1 MQLPLKKII
10 LIFILPMVYFSC
22 NLNEYDPSIYKP
34 KAKTDF
40 GQILFSLPKK
50 YWNHPIGN
58 ELKSQF
64 ERLNKATPLP
74 YEKYFEIDF
83 IVPENLVN
91 KLKNKSCIIAV
102 KIDPSQP
109 SFIKPTYIRDLWANG
124 QLVAELSFKNTDK
137 ALHYFSTSS
146 SELINEI
153 NAFYYQSILMGYSK
167 NNIINTNTSKKFK
180 LNIKAPKEMKLNK
193 KSKHFWWFSQLEMK
207 KDQNG
212 THEIQKGIV
221 IYNSPYTSKNQF
233 TINYQQQIRDSI
245 SKMYLK
251 GTTKDS
257 YMISRNDDLAPMES
271 EAMYVNDKYVFKT
284 TGAWKMVNDKMGGP
298 FINYA
303 FLSKNNREIINI
315 DGYVY
320 APNFEKSK
328 LIRELEAIIY
338 SALN

>member
-1 MQLPLKKII
+1 MQLPLKNII
-10 LIFILPMVYFSC
+10 LIFITPMLCLSC
-22 NLNEYDPSIYKP
+22 NLNEYDPSLYKP

-50 YWNHPIGN
+50 YWNHPIGS
-58 ELKSQF
+58 ELTAQF
-64 ERLNKATPLP
+64 ELLNKATPLP

-83 IVPENLVN
+83 IVPENLIN
-91 KLKNKSCIIAV
+91 KLKNKSCIIVV

-124 QLVAELSFKNTDK
+124 QLVAELSFKNPNR
-137 ALHYFSTSS
+137 ALRYFSTSS
-146 SELINEI
+146 SRLINEI

-167 NNIINTNTSKKFK
+167 NNIINKNTSQKFDW
-180 LNIKAPKEMKLNK
+180 NIKAPKEMKLNK
-193 KSKHFWWFSQLEMK
+193 KSKDFWWFSQVEMK

-212 THEIQKGIV
+212 IHEIQKGIV
-221 IYNSPYTSKNQF
+221 IYYSPYKSENQF
-233 TINYQQQIRDSI
+233 TINYQKQARDSI

-251 GTTKDS
+251 GKTKDS
-257 YMISRNDDLAPMES
+257 YMISRNDDLAPMKGQ
-271 EAMYVNDKYVFKT
+271 AMYINEKYIFKT
-284 TGAWKMVNDKMGGP
+284 TGAWKMLNDKMGGT
-298 FINYA
+298 FVNYA
-303 FLSKNNREIINI
+303 FLSKNNKEIINV

-338 SALN
+338 SALY

>member
-1 MQLPLKKII
+1 MTWC
-10 LIFILPMVYFSC
+10 VYNCSC
-22 NLNEYDPSIYKP
+22 
-34 KAKTDF
+34 
-40 GQILFSLPKK
+40 
-50 YWNHPIGN
+50 
-58 ELKSQF
+58 
-64 ERLNKATPLP
+64 
-74 YEKYFEIDF
+74 
-83 IVPENLVN
+83 
-91 KLKNKSCIIAV
+91 
-102 KIDPSQP
+102 
-109 SFIKPTYIRDLWANG
+109 FIKPTYIRDLWANG
-124 QLVAELSFKNTDK
+124 QLVAELSFKNTDR

-146 SELINEI
+146 SELIKEI
-153 NAFYYQSILMGYSK
+153 NTFYFQSILMGYSK
-167 NNIINTNTSKKFK
+167 NNIINTNTYKKFK

-212 THEIQKGIV
+212 SHEIQKGIV
-221 IYNSPYTSKNQF
+221 IYNSPYTSENQF
-233 TINYQQQIRDSI
+233 TVNYQQQIRDSI

-257 YMISRNDDLAPMES
+257 YMISRNDDLAPMQS
-271 EAMYVNDKYVFKT
+271 EAMYINNKYVFKT

-303 FLSKNNREIINI
+303 FLSENNREIINI

>member
-10 LIFILPMVYFSC
+10 LIFILPAVYIGC
-22 NLNEYDPSIYKP
+22 NLNEYDPSTYKP

-58 ELKSQF
+58 ELNSQF

-91 KLKNKSCIIAV
+91 KLKNKSCIVVV

-124 QLVAELSFKNTDK
+124 QLVAELSFKNTDR

-146 SELINEI
+146 SELIKEI
-153 NAFYYQSILMGYSK
+153 NAFYFQSILMGYSK
-167 NNIINTNTSKKFK
+167 NNIINTNTYKKFK

-212 THEIQKGIV
+212 SHEIQKGIV
-221 IYNSPYTSKNQF
+221 IYNSPYTSENQF

-257 YMISRNDDLAPMES
+257 YMISRNDDLAPMQS
-271 EAMYVNDKYVFKT
+271 EAMY
-284 TGAWKMVNDKMGGP
+284 
-298 FINYA
+298 INN
-303 FLSKNNREIINI
+303 LS
-315 DGYVY
+315 
-320 APNFEKSK
+320 
-328 LIRELEAIIY
+328 LIHI
-338 SALN
+338 

>member
-10 LIFILPMVYFSC
+10 LIFILPAVYLGC
-22 NLNEYDPSIYKP
+22 NLNEYDPSTYKP

-58 ELKSQF
+58 ELNSQF

-91 KLKNKSCIIAV
+91 KLKNKSCIVVV

-124 QLVAELSFKNTDK
+124 QLVAELSFKNTDR

-146 SELINEI
+146 SELIKEI
-153 NAFYYQSILMGYSK
+153 NAFYFQSILMGYSK
-167 NNIINTNTSKKFK
+167 NNIINTNTYKKFK

-212 THEIQKGIV
+212 SHEIQKGIV
-221 IYNSPYTSKNQF
+221 IYNSPYTSENQF
-233 TINYQQQIRDSI
+233 TVNYQQQIRDSI

-257 YMISRNDDLAPMES
+257 YMISRNDDLAPMQVKPCTS
-271 EAMYVNDKYVFKT
+271 ITNTYLKQP
-284 TGAWKMVNDKMGGP
+284 GLGRW
-298 FINYA
+298 
-303 FLSKNNREIINI
+303 
-315 DGYVY
+315 
-320 APNFEKSK
+320 
-328 LIRELEAIIY
+328 
-338 SALN
+338 